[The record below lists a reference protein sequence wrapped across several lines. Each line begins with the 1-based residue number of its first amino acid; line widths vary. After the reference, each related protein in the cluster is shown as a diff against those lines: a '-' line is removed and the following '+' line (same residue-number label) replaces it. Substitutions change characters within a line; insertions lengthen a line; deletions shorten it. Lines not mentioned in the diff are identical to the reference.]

1 MLTYFAYTGA
11 TKTIPKIIIII
22 IYIISRLFHRCQR
35 RSKFHNS
42 LSMQIIF
49 IYAYKSGISC
59 YNTVCLSYIFLFFLF
74 IFTFFF
80 YLKFFFS
87 VSRRR
92 VSCPFLYSNMRAR
105 ARSSLCSCHCLI
117 DGIWRSDLH
126 KLHNKSNGFQL
137 NVIDVH

>member
-80 YLKFFFS
+80 YSKFFF
-87 VSRRR
+87 
-92 VSCPFLYSNMRAR
+92 LYLGAVFHVHFSIPICARAR
-105 ARSSLCSCHCLI
+105 ARLFAHAVASSTESEDPI
-117 DGIWRSDLH
+117 FINYTISQMDFS
-126 KLHNKSNGFQL
+126 
-137 NVIDVH
+137 